1 MVAVSDQKQPL
12 QRRLREVINQ
22 VQTSAVMQK
31 YRDNV
36 RIWAVEKCRWDET
49 RLLGRVWIERS
60 TEAGY
65 MKSCVTW
72 KWKQYPNESMTP
84 IIAYTSVHKKKRT
97 ALWQQTAFRF
107 LECTPN
113 RVTVFILYV
122 NITAS
127 VQQLVH
133 NNDVALP
140 TGLYQRHISLVCIKN
155 LRVIRLSRPSIL
167 FCYLWK
173 QLVPTSIDVS
183 TTVQKVP

>member
-72 KWKQYPNESMTP
+72 K
-84 IIAYTSVHKKKRT
+84 
-97 ALWQQTAFRF
+97 
-107 LECTPN
+107 
-113 RVTVFILYV
+113 
-122 NITAS
+122 
-127 VQQLVH
+127 
-133 NNDVALP
+133 
-140 TGLYQRHISLVCIKN
+140 
-155 LRVIRLSRPSIL
+155 
-167 FCYLWK
+167 
-173 QLVPTSIDVS
+173 
-183 TTVQKVP
+183 